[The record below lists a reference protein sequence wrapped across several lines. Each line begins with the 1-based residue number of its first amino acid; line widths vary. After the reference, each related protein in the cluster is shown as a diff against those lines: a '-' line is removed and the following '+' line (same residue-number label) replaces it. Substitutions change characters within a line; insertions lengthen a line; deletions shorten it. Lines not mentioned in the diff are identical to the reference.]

1 MANEEEDLKV
11 TQSQNLNEEAEYAGN
26 KQDLEK
32 MLLEA
37 QRYLNIF
44 HQIHIFNAEKK
55 EEFNQS
61 LIHLSDKLRAVI
73 LNLPGGRVL
82 IEYIEDYEIKKGLR
96 TARTVFNNDDPFV
109 KNQKELEK
117 TSAENKEFATAISNT
132 LAETMAEFNKSLLQ
146 MNEKI
151 LQNSKNNSGNNANFA
166 SQAKILADALRENNQ
181 QQMEMMKTLGTTL
194 SQAILASQKEIL
206 SQGAPAA
213 GQVSDEASKRGA
225 QAYTQ
230 QSAPYQATT
239 KAQSYRSDS
248 DPLPSKD
255 PFAKSNMEKDPYLL
269 DKNAKENKNGA
280 AQSAP
285 ITPVTQTTKP
295 ATTTSTSAV
304 MPLSSASLL
313 AEARAKNNEKEVA
326 KSGENQNKQEP
337 VNQSK
342 NEPKKAETE
351 PLVKATDKKEESID
365 DIDIMSLLSDGDK
378 KEDKKQDK
386 KEIKETTKEDKKE
399 EVKKED
405 KNENKKEI
413 KETAKEDKKAEVK
426 KEDKKEENKED
437 KKPQEK
443 AETKFSP
450 FSAVMQKIKSA
461 ITEPA
466 DMSLNELDITPVSL
480 GGDEDDL
487 TSSFTKAYTKA
498 PKPGAP
504 TKAPDDPTAAAEE
517 EWEYVDENG
526 NPIDPGEWEYVDE
539 NGNPVDPGEWEYVD
553 EDGNPVDPNEW
564 EYVDENGNP
573 IS

>member
-26 KQDLEK
+26 KQDLEQ

-61 LIHLSDKLRAVI
+61 LTHLPDKLRAVI

-82 IEYIEDYEIKKGLR
+82 IEYIEDYEIKQGLR
-96 TARTVFNNDDPFV
+96 TARTVFNNDDPFI

-117 TSAENKEFATAISNT
+117 SSAENKEFATAISQT
-132 LAETMAEFNKSLLQ
+132 IAETMAEYNKSLLQ

-166 SQAKILADALRENNQ
+166 SQAKILADVLRENNQ

-206 SQGAPAA
+206 SQVAPAA

-255 PFAKSNMEKDPYLL
+255 PLAKSNMEKDPYLL

-280 AQSAP
+280 AQSAQ

-295 ATTTSTSAV
+295 ATKTSSTSAV

-351 PLVKATDKKEESID
+351 PLVKATDKKEKSID

-386 KEIKETTKEDKKE
+386 KEIKETTKENKKE
-399 EVKKED
+399 E
-405 KNENKKEI
+405 I
-413 KETAKEDKKAEVK
+413 K
-426 KEDKKEENKED
+426 KEDKKENKKED
-437 KKPQEK
+437 AGPQEK
-443 AETKFSP
+443 VETKFSP
-450 FSAVMQKIKSA
+450 FSSVMQKIKSA

-498 PKPGAP
+498 PKPGTP
-504 TKAPDDPTAAAEE
+504 TKVPADPTATAEE

-526 NPIDPGEWEYVDE
+526 NPVDPNEWEYVDE

-553 EDGNPVDPNEW
+553 EDGNPVDPSEW

>member
-26 KQDLEK
+26 KQDLEQ

-61 LIHLSDKLRAVI
+61 LTHLPDKLRAVI

-82 IEYIEDYEIKKGLR
+82 IEYIEDYEIKQGLR
-96 TARTVFNNDDPFV
+96 TARTVFNNDDPFI

-117 TSAENKEFATAISNT
+117 SSAENKEFATAISQT
-132 LAETMAEFNKSLLQ
+132 IAETMAEYNKSLLQ

-166 SQAKILADALRENNQ
+166 SQAKILADVLRENNQ

-206 SQGAPAA
+206 SQVAPAA

-255 PFAKSNMEKDPYLL
+255 PLAKSNMEKDPYLL

-280 AQSAP
+280 AQSAQ

-295 ATTTSTSAV
+295 ATKTSSTSAV

-386 KEIKETTKEDKKE
+386 KEIKETTKENKKE
-399 EVKKED
+399 E
-405 KNENKKEI
+405 I
-413 KETAKEDKKAEVK
+413 K
-426 KEDKKEENKED
+426 KEDKKENKKED
-437 KKPQEK
+437 AGPQEK
-443 AETKFSP
+443 VETKFSP
-450 FSAVMQKIKSA
+450 FSSVMQKIKSA

-498 PKPGAP
+498 PKPGTP
-504 TKAPDDPTAAAEE
+504 TKVPADPTATAEE

-526 NPIDPGEWEYVDE
+526 NPVDPNEWEYVDE

-553 EDGNPVDPNEW
+553 EDGNPVDPSEW